1 MCLDTYVYVFTQLH
15 KGKKKE
21 TIVTMLLRNNT
32 DWNNQVRM
40 ENIAKIMQLIYGLI
54 YYLPEDTFSQIYVDM

>member
-1 MCLDTYVYVFTQLH
+1 MPRYLWLCIYTATQ
-15 KGKKKE
+15 GEKKE

>member
-1 MCLDTYVYVFTQLH
+1 MAMYLH
-15 KGKKKE
+15 SYTREKKKE

-32 DWNNQVRM
+32 DWNNQVRV